1 MFKNKKNLTSI
12 FLVLII
18 LLALFFRFKGLS
30 TRDIWYDEALD
41 VIQSQK
47 SLWENTRHMATPVH
61 NYFVHFFLFFGR
73 TTFILGLPSV
83 LFGVASVYL
92 LFLIGKKIA
101 DERLGLIAA
110 FLMAI
115 SPMHIEF
122 SQQILNYSYFVFFT
136 LLALFFYLDF
146 VLGVVQKK
154 IKWKSL
160 GLFVLF
166 SFINF
171 FVHVSGLLVFLI
183 QFVFLLFYLP
193 LNYKVFK
200 IYKKY
205 LPLLI
210 FPLLAIVYLLFFY
223 KGDARYLQII
233 KENLKFN
240 LQVPISLGFSLG
252 QQLGPVVF
260 KFNFPFFRAMFA
272 WFGLGRGFRLVV
284 YFLLFLVGFWSLI
297 KKRKWTLLAFYLT
310 WIILPFVYLYFV
322 RLGHWFEEKYFI
334 FIIPV
339 YLLVIAEG
347 IVFISRFLAKSLGQ
361 IIFLI
366 FIFCLAL
373 NPIKIRTTYGF
384 PVPGDYHYSPR
395 AAYEYIRKN
404 LTPGDKFFVPRG
416 EGVFPEFYFDLN
428 LRNKL
433 WFEEGYVLS
442 LNGKEYKKLTES
454 QQNNYFVTI
463 NDFKDI
469 FLSDATNYQYIKS
482 VGQHGI
488 FKFNFKKED
497 NLKLMPN
504 EWGEWSYYDD
514 FSKAKYLSQ
523 AADWSNLIS
532 TYAGK
537 DNLPMTYGYYN
548 LSPYEFK
555 DAYIVYHFI
564 LPPNKGFFMKP
575 LFFLDKGAV
584 LKVSLGRNEKEMK
597 EIYYQGTQEFSYF
610 NPLIKIEGN
619 PVNLEDIFLKM
630 EFIINKK
637 ELKHVGNVGLK
648 YILVFNKFDNERK
661 DYQIISDNKTINY
674 VYSANLEIKKD
685 KKWLYQTLT
694 NEGWVQSVGGWLF
707 RLFGEPEKNP
717 LIYEFKFPKPVT
729 EFNLDLKTY
738 VYMNELDVYTDI
750 DGQPSQL
757 WQIKNDNEEKTC
769 HLVIGSGKNFKIK
782 FICQKEGTSCQLR
795 GIDLNA
801 KMVQ

>member
-41 VIQSQK
+41 VIQGQK
-47 SLWENTRHMATPVH
+47 SFWETTTHMAVPVH
-61 NYFVHFFLFFGR
+61 YYFVHFFLFFGR

-92 LFLIGKKIA
+92 LFLIGKKISN
-101 DERLGLIAA
+101 ERIGLIAA

-115 SPMHIEF
+115 SPMNIEF
-122 SQQILNYSYFVFFT
+122 SQQILFYSYFVFFT
-136 LLALFFYLDF
+136 LLALFFFIDF
-146 VLGVVQKK
+146 VLGVAQKK
-154 IKWKSL
+154 VRWKSF
-160 GLFVLF
+160 GFFFLF

-171 FVHVSGLLVFLI
+171 FVHISAPLVLLI
-183 QFVFLLFYLP
+183 QFIFLLFYLP
-193 LNYKVFK
+193 VNYKVFK
-200 IYKKY
+200 NYKKY
-205 LPLLI
+205 LLWLI
-210 FPLLAIVYLLFFY
+210 PPLLAIIYLLFFF
-223 KGDARYLQII
+223 KDSSKYLQII
-233 KENLKFN
+233 QSNLKFN
-240 LQVPISLGFSLG
+240 LQAPISLGFSLG

-272 WFGLGRGFRLVV
+272 WFGLGKGFRLVV

-310 WIILPFVYLYFV
+310 WIILPFVFLYFV

-395 AAYEYIRKN
+395 TAYEYIRKN
-404 LTPGDKFFVPRG
+404 LTSGDKFFVPRG

-428 LRNKL
+428 LKNKL

-469 FLSDATNYQYIKS
+469 FLSDATNYQFLKS
-482 VGQHGI
+482 VGLHNI

-497 NLKLMPN
+497 NLKLVPN

-514 FSKAKYLSQ
+514 FSRAKYLSQ
-523 AADWSNLIS
+523 AADWLNLIS

-537 DNLPMTYGYYN
+537 NSLPMTYGYYN
-548 LSPYEFK
+548 LSPYAPI
-555 DAYIVYHFI
+555 DAYILYHFHI
-564 LPPNKGFFMKP
+564 PPTKIFFIKP

-584 LKVSLGRNEKEMK
+584 FKLLLIQNGKEMR
-597 EIYYQGTQEFSYF
+597 EIYQQTSQKFSYF
-610 NPLIKIEGN
+610 NPLIKVDGDL
-619 PVNLEDIFLKM
+619 VNEQEIFLKM
-630 EFIINKK
+630 EFIFNKE
-637 ELKHVGNVGLK
+637 ELKSLGNVGLK
-648 YILVFNKFDNERK
+648 SFLIFSQIDNTRK
-661 DYQIISDNKTINY
+661 DYQVTPDNKNVNY
-674 VYSANLEIKKD
+674 TYNASLEVVKSQ
-685 KKWLYQTLT
+685 KWLYQTLT
-694 NEGWVQSVGGWLF
+694 NEGWVQSVEGRLF

-738 VYMNELDVYTDI
+738 VYINELDVYTDI

-757 WQIKNDNEEKTC
+757 WQIKNDNEEKTH

-795 GIDLNA
+795 GIGLNA